1 MSGVGPNAASGLSA
15 KVIVEALR
23 SLSDELGKRQTKGE
37 ICLFGGAVMVL
48 AFQARVS
55 TRDVDAIFSPAQ
67 LVRDIADEIGEAH
80 GFDKNWLNDGVKGFI
95 ASAPPITA
103 EGLPQFENLRVT
115 MPTAEYLLAMK
126 CIAGRIGEGATD
138 FDDIRFLI
146 RRLGLHKPEQAL
158 EIVAR
163 YYGKSGIP
171 VRTQYLIEGIFE
183 GGDA

>member
-1 MSGVGPNAASGLSA
+1 
-15 KVIVEALR
+15 
-23 SLSDELGKRQTKGE
+23 
-37 ICLFGGAVMVL
+37 
-48 AFQARVS
+48 
-55 TRDVDAIFSPAQ
+55 
-67 LVRDIADEIGEAH
+67 
-80 GFDKNWLNDGVKGFI
+80 
-95 ASAPPITA
+95 
-103 EGLPQFENLRVT
+103 
-115 MPTAEYLLAMK
+115 MK